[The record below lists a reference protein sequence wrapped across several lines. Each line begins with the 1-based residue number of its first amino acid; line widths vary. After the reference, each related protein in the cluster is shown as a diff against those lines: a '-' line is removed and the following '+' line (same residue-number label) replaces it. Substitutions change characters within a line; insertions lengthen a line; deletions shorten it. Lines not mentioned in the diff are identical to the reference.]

1 MFQDITTLLLDPKAF
16 KDTIDLFV
24 ERYKDQLKLMLL
36 QAFLEVNIV
45 VYGGMLVSYYG
56 RVKSNSDSLVKL
68 SRFCP
73 SHAVLEN
80 SSIHIHKMP
89 QWPTSGGSLPKILHP
104 LMLMLKL
111 IVQFLLL
118 LWYICMKIPVPDV
131 FMVQVTV
138 LENSSMYV
146 LLPSTGVAVEFAS
159 QYRRS
164 NLHNQ
169 IVNGKYKLWSHG
181 MFCTHSFALE

>member
-36 QAFLEVNIV
+36 Q
-45 VYGGMLVSYYG
+45 
-56 RVKSNSDSLVKL
+56 
-68 SRFCP
+68 
-73 SHAVLEN
+73 
-80 SSIHIHKMP
+80 P